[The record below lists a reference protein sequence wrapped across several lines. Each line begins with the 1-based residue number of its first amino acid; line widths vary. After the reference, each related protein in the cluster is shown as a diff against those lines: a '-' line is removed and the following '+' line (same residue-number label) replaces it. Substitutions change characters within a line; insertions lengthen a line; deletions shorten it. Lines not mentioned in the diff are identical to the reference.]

1 MAAKLAHSSGS
12 GNQHPPLAPA
22 AAAAAVGSPSSVGS
36 APSGGRKVTLKLK
49 QPGGGGL
56 EGGRPAVT
64 AGGEG
69 RPAAEPRDVARA
81 AMAAH
86 QVGL

>member
-1 MAAKLAHSSGS
+1 M
-12 GNQHPPLAPA
+12 
-22 AAAAAVGSPSSVGS
+22 
-36 APSGGRKVTLKLK
+36 TLKLK

-56 EGGRPAVT
+56 EGGRAAVT
-64 AGGEG
+64 AGGER

-81 AMAAH
+81 AMAVH